1 MVNMYVRNMLAG
13 LARWQYEKL
22 LTCAEVASE
31 LGPRLIIR
39 WVLLLTMNGRS
50 SSSIASRSN
59 GEVVCAQYAGR
70 SSQVA
75 CEKLLTYAKVA
86 SELGPRLIIRC
97 CSHERS

>member
-1 MVNMYVRNMLAG
+1 MVKMYVRNMLAG

-39 WVLLLTMNGRS
+39 WMLLTMNGRS
-50 SSSIASRSN
+50 NSSIASSSN

-70 SSQVA
+70 CSSMLAGVA
-75 CEKLLTYAKVA
+75 VDMRMRRGCVR
-86 SELGPRLIIRC
+86 GRG
-97 CSHERS
+97 